1 MLLIFSTA
9 SKQESIFLSLGV
21 FLASMLE
28 INQETWKLR
37 ELVTATFSL
46 LLRCKVILEL
56 RKSIEIRFK
65 NGNK

>member
-9 SKQESIFLSLGV
+9 SKQESIFLSLGF

-56 RKSIEIRFK
+56 GKSIEIRFK
-65 NGNK
+65 NCNK